1 MRLGPGLAL
10 LGLAGLAAASPVY
23 AQEPVEW
30 HGYAQLRFTDGSDSS
45 SFSIRR
51 AKAWVEG
58 TVPGVTHLHFRMQ
71 ALFRPASGGAL
82 VLQDVY
88 AEYRGGLASV
98 RAGQMVPDFGLE
110 RSQPDYQIPLIE
122 RASAI
127 NTLIP
132 SAATLARDIG
142 AQVTFGASQGAWH
155 ASAGLFNGNG
165 ANHAANEDR
174 KFLSTARVTYTTHV
188 SPGVAWEVGGSAA
201 YRRTAGLDLSGILGA
216 AGTRFAGSDTRW
228 GLETRVAGPRWQVQ
242 AEYLHARLDSASA
255 WGWYALAAYSVTATD
270 QVVASCEQL
279 RVPNAALGGD
289 PWYVLAFNHFI
300 AGDRAKVMLDG
311 RARFASARTD
321 YQAAAQLQVFFR

>member
-1 MRLGPGLAL
+1 MRRPVRFSMLAVAA
-10 LGLAGLAAASPVY
+10 LAGATPVL
-23 AQEPVEW
+23 AQEPVTW
-30 HGYAQLRFTDGSDSS
+30 HGYTQLRFTDGSDSS

-58 TVPGVTHLHFRMQ
+58 TVPGASHLHFRMQ
-71 ALFRPASGGAL
+71 ALFRPAAAGAL

-98 RAGQMVPDFGLE
+98 RAGQLVPDFGLE
-110 RSQPDYQIPLIE
+110 RSQPDYGIPLIE

-142 AQVTFGASQGAWH
+142 AQATLGPPGGGWH
-155 ASAGLFNGNG
+155 VSVGLFNGNG
-165 ANHAANEDR
+165 ANHTANEDR
-174 KFLSTARVTYTTHV
+174 KFLSTARASYTAHV
-188 SPGVAWEVGGSAA
+188 APGLAWEMGGSAA

-216 AGTRFAGSDTRW
+216 GGTRFAGSDTRW
-228 GLETRVAGPRWQVQ
+228 GLETRLTGPRWQVQ
-242 AEYLHARLDSASA
+242 AEYLHAALDSATA
-255 WGWYALAAYSVTATD
+255 WGWYALAAFSLTATN
-270 QVVASCEQL
+270 QLVASCERL
-279 RVPNAALGGD
+279 RVPNAAVGRD
-289 PWYVLAFNHFI
+289 PWYIVGFNHFI